1 MNLNRLR
8 IGQRLALGFGV
19 VTTLLILLA
28 SLSYLRI
35 SSLTDEINHMVNDRY
50 PKTVI
55 ANKIKSDLDESIRSM
70 LNVLI
75 MQDAGQ
81 IRKELANIEERNK
94 GIDVSI
100 ASLGTII
107 TDDKGREQV
116 KAIGEL
122 RDKFLPAQ
130 NKFVALINED
140 KKDEAM
146 VKLMFS
152 VRPLQGKYIEQL
164 DSFIKHQDGE
174 MAQAGAD
181 STAAAQ
187 KTALFILALAAG
199 AAALSILVGFL
210 TTRRITR
217 PLNEAVKVAK
227 RVADGDLTSEVKVT
241 TQDETGELMKAL
253 QHMNDSLS
261 KLVGEVRQGTETIA
275 SASREIASG
284 NMDLSHHTQEQ
295 AASLQETASSMGQLT
310 QTVRENAENAREAND
325 LAATASQIAEKGG
338 TVVSQVV
345 QTMGSINESSRK
357 IVDIIGV
364 IDGIAFQTNILALNA
379 AVEAA
384 RAGEQGKGFAVVASE
399 VRSLAQRSASAA
411 KEIKQLI
418 GDSVEKV
425 DAGARLVDQAGSTMN
440 EVVASV
446 KRVTGIMSEITAA
459 NQEQSS
465 SIEQLNHMIVQM
477 DGVTQQ
483 NAALVEEAA
492 ASAES
497 MQNQASTLSQLVS
510 VFKLNNSMPAPAQAA
525 PESEPSKPS
534 KSSMVVPLPLKPKVS
549 IKPARKAAPAVT
561 ANDGWEEF

>member
-19 VTTLLILLA
+19 VTTLLVLLA
-28 SLSYLRI
+28 SLAYVRI
-35 SSLTDEINHMVNDRY
+35 SSLTGEINHMVNDRY

-55 ANKIKSDLDESIRSM
+55 ANKIKADLDEGIRSM

-75 MQDAGQ
+75 MQDPGQ
-81 IRKELANIEERNK
+81 IKKELTNIDERNK
-94 GIDVSI
+94 SIDASI
-100 ASLGTII
+100 NKLNTTL
-107 TDDKGREQV
+107 TDEKGKEQV
-116 KAIGEL
+116 KAIAEL

-130 NKFVALINED
+130 NKFVALINDD

-146 VKLMFS
+146 IKLMFS
-152 VRPLQGKYIEQL
+152 VRPLQGKYFEQL
-164 DSFIKHQDGE
+164 DSFIKQQDGE
-174 MAQAGAD
+174 MAQAGEV

-187 KTALFILALAAG
+187 QTAIFILALAAG

-210 TTRRITR
+210 TTRRITG
-217 PLNEAVKVAK
+217 PLNEAVNVAK
-227 RVADGDLTSEVKVT
+227 RVADGDLTSDIKIK

-253 QHMNDSLS
+253 KHMNESLA
-261 KLVGEVRQGTETIA
+261 KLVGDVRQGTETIA

-295 AASLQETASSMGQLT
+295 AGALQETATSMGQLT
-310 QTVRENAENAREAND
+310 QTVRQNAENAREAD
-325 LAATASQIAEKGG
+325 QLAATASHIAEKGG
-338 TVVSQVV
+338 AVVSQVV

-384 RAGEQGKGFAVVASE
+384 RAGEQGRGFAVVAAE
-399 VRSLAQRSASAA
+399 VRNLAQRSASAA
-411 KEIKQLI
+411 KEIKELI
-418 GDSVEKV
+418 GDSVDKV
-425 DAGARLVDQAGSTMN
+425 DAGAKLVDQAGTTMN

-492 ASAES
+492 ASAEA
-497 MQNQASTLSQLVS
+497 MQSQATTLSQLVS
-510 VFKLNNSMPAPAQAA
+510 VFKLTDSMPALAKPV
-525 PESEPSKPS
+525 PERKPS
-534 KSSMVVPLPLKPKVS
+534 TVVSLPLKPKVS
-549 IKPARKAAPAVT
+549 RKPAVKMAPAVNS
-561 ANDGWEEF
+561 NDGWEEF